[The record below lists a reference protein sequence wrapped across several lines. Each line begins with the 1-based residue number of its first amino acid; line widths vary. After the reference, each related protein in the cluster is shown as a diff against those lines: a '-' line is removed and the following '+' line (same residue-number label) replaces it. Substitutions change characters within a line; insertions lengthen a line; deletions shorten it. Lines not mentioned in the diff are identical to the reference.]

1 MDINGKGIYERIIE
15 AIKIR
20 GIKNIDLYKKLGITR
35 QHLARW
41 KNGSLPSIDILYAI
55 KEELNVSLDWLI
67 TGKNEQDATDPAAP
81 FQIVNRIDYYL
92 EDKTK
97 HKKWEEN
104 FYSSIA
110 EIVKPYELED
120 WLNSRQVLD
129 ISKVVKIADK
139 LGASVQYFITGSQIS
154 KSEYTEKYF
163 GQRETEDANFYREF
177 SCLDNE
183 RRKEAKHIINMLFN
197 EQYGKKQ

>member
-1 MDINGKGIYERIIE
+1 MEINGKEIYERIIQT
-15 AIKIR
+15 IKNR

-67 TGKNEQDATDPAAP
+67 TGKNNQDATDPAAP

-97 HKKWEEN
+97 RKKYEDN
-104 FYSSIA
+104 FYSSIDD
-110 EIVKPYELED
+110 IVKPYDLAD
-120 WLNSRQVLD
+120 WLNSRQELD
-129 ISKVVKIADK
+129 ISKVVKIADR

-163 GQRETEDANFYREF
+163 GNRETEDADFYRKF
-177 SCLDNE
+177 SCLDTDK
-183 RRKEAKHIINMLFN
+183 RKEAKHIVDLLFN
-197 EQYGKKQ
+197 EQYEKK